1 MLLLCMNYHSFCRTL
16 PNRLRNCLYL
26 LNFGLCF
33 SKFHDD
39 RSYFQIAEKCGY
51 KRSLFDRLQ
60 MLQHGYRHMLNI
72 QYRMKP
78 TISHFPNSQFYEG
91 KVKDGPNVMSPAYG
105 NSLHNAAAFGPY
117 AFLDCR
123 HGVEVD
129 QQKSWKNPKE
139 VEVVRTLVTAL
150 GKGTYSKRPLEH

>member
-1 MLLLCMNYHSFCRTL
+1 MVSVELFETDRVIVYVFEIWTM
-16 PNRLRNCLYL
+16 
-26 LNFGLCF
+26 F
-33 SKFHDD
+33 SKFHGW
-39 RSYFQIAEKCGY
+39 SFFQVAEKCGY

-60 MLQHGYRHMLNI
+60 TLQHGCRHMLNI

-91 KVKDGPNVMSPAYG
+91 KVKDGANVMSPAYG
-105 NSLHNAAAFGPY
+105 SSLLNATPFGAY

-123 HGVEVD
+123 DGAEVA
-129 QQKSWKNPKE
+129 QQKGWKNPKE
-139 VEVVRTLVTAL
+139 VEVVTTLVTAL